1 MKANT
6 KNNHDINYKATI
18 LISGTLLICFIII
31 PLYFLFQLEGNFPII
46 VLLFVFTPILGFGWY
61 FVFYSTPA
69 FLLVHIGNEIQRD
82 SSEIAKIETS
92 YNNYSKILLMKEFGI
107 WNYSKMA
114 GGINKGLNTG
124 IDFCIKIIGSDKVK
138 SNQMLRYHILIKLYK
153 AYLINGQYAEAQEQL
168 ILALEIEP
176 KDILTNFWLS
186 ETYEYLDRADSA
198 IKSYEELLNIKD
210 IEPNLKDHILEQID
224 RVHTKGPRLPAK
236 VPGLK
241 YMSY

>member
-1 MKANT
+1 
-6 KNNHDINYKATI
+6 
-18 LISGTLLICFIII
+18 
-31 PLYFLFQLEGNFPII
+31 
-46 VLLFVFTPILGFGWY
+46 
-61 FVFYSTPA
+61 
-69 FLLVHIGNEIQRD
+69 
-82 SSEIAKIETS
+82 
-92 YNNYSKILLMKEFGI
+92 MKEFGI

-224 RVHTKGPRLPAK
+224 RVYTKGPRLPAK

>member
-1 MKANT
+1 MFY
-6 KNNHDINYKATI
+6 HY
-18 LISGTLLICFIII
+18 S
-31 PLYFLFQLEGNFPII
+31 I
-46 VLLFVFTPILGFGWY
+46 VLSIPARREFSHYSSTFCLYTDFRIRLGILYSIQRLHFYWY
-61 FVFYSTPA
+61 IF
-69 FLLVHIGNEIQRD
+69 GNEIQRD

>member
-1 MKANT
+1 MKTNHI
-6 KNNHDINYKATI
+6 NNKAII
-18 LISGTLLICFIII
+18 LISGMLFICFIII

-61 FVFYSTPA
+61 FVFYSAPA
-69 FLLVHIGNEIQRD
+69 FLLVHIGSEIQSE
-82 SSEIAKIETS
+82 SSEIAKLETS
-92 YNNYSKILLMKEFGI
+92 YNNYSKKLLMKEFGI

-124 IDFCIKIIGSDKVK
+124 IDFCLQTIESDKVK
-138 SNQMLRYHILIKLYK
+138 SSEMLRYHILIKLYK
-153 AYLINGQYAEAQEQL
+153 AYLVDGQYAKAQEQL
-168 ILALEIEP
+168 KLALEIKP
-176 KDILTNFWLS
+176 KEILTNFWLS
-186 ETYEYLDRADSA
+186 ETFEYLDQSDSA

-210 IEPNLKDHILEQID
+210 IEPNLKDYILKQID
-224 RVHTKGPRLPAK
+224 RVHIKGPRLPAM